1 MAIDFPA
8 PVAPATKRCGIFAR
22 SAKIASPDTSR
33 PSAKVSGK
41 AFLKSSKPKRLRKPT
56 KAIERFG
63 TSMPTADFPGIGAS
77 ILKGCAA
84 KAKAK
89 SFCSAVILESFTPS
103 AGLKVYCVTE
113 GPTFTS
119 VISTSIPKFCNV
131 RLMMFAFALMSPE
144 EGVPRSPS
152 NKSRGGRRYLARRL
166 IFAGAGE
173 INSSGAAFST
183 AVFSSALAGGR
194 TAATGRLIWG
204 ESAGSSGF
212 FSSRLVPNLKGASS
226 IIKIPT
232 KAEAESKTKE
242 AKNTKS
248 FKNAKLAKNPS
259 QPPERSPKA
268 KSAIPSAE
276 SRNKIPPIKVASTKC
291 FRREKK
297 KEKPARKNTSG
308 TKKKDFPNKSSKP
321 RWRPAPTSPAFPK
334 AASVKSKASAKETI
348 AKTDCLVSGFNPSCH
363 LLLSSLLFLFLFLA
377 TAYP

>member
-1 MAIDFPA
+1 MI
-8 PVAPATKRCGIFAR
+8 
-22 SAKIASPDTSR
+22 
-33 PSAKVSGK
+33 
-41 AFLKSSKPKRLRKPT
+41 
-56 KAIERFG
+56 
-63 TSMPTADFPGIGAS
+63 
-77 ILKGCAA
+77 
-84 KAKAK
+84 
-89 SFCSAVILESFTPS
+89 
-103 AGLKVYCVTE
+103 
-113 GPTFTS
+113 
-119 VISTSIPKFCNV
+119 
-131 RLMMFAFALMSPE
+131 FAFALMSPE

-152 NKSRGGRRYLARRL
+152 SKSRGGRRYLARRL

-183 AVFSSALAGGR
+183 AVFSSALAGGK

-204 ESAGSSGF
+204 ESAGSSDF

-242 AKNTKS
+242 AQNSKN

-276 SRNKIPPIKVASTKC
+276 SRNKIPPIKVARQKC
-291 FRREKK
+291 WRPPPPAAGREKR

-308 TKKKDFPNKSSKP
+308 TRKKAFPNKSSKP

-334 AASVKSKASAKETI
+334 AARVKSKASAKETI

>member
-1 MAIDFPA
+1 MI
-8 PVAPATKRCGIFAR
+8 
-22 SAKIASPDTSR
+22 
-33 PSAKVSGK
+33 
-41 AFLKSSKPKRLRKPT
+41 
-56 KAIERFG
+56 
-63 TSMPTADFPGIGAS
+63 
-77 ILKGCAA
+77 
-84 KAKAK
+84 
-89 SFCSAVILESFTPS
+89 
-103 AGLKVYCVTE
+103 
-113 GPTFTS
+113 
-119 VISTSIPKFCNV
+119 
-131 RLMMFAFALMSPE
+131 FAFALMSPE

-152 NKSRGGRRYLARRL
+152 SKSRGGRRYLARRL

-173 INSSGAAFST
+173 INSSGGLSNSLIFGI
-183 AVFSSALAGGR
+183 AGGSGG
-194 TAATGRLIWG
+194 AGVEGSGRLIWG
-204 ESAGSSGF
+204 EVTGSSDF

-242 AKNTKS
+242 AQNSKT

-259 QPPERSPKA
+259 QPPECSPKA

-291 FRREKK
+291 FRREKR

-308 TKKKDFPNKSSKP
+308 TKKKAFPNKSSKP
-321 RWRPAPTSPAFPK
+321 RWKPAPTNPAFPK

>member
-1 MAIDFPA
+1 
-8 PVAPATKRCGIFAR
+8 
-22 SAKIASPDTSR
+22 
-33 PSAKVSGK
+33 
-41 AFLKSSKPKRLRKPT
+41 
-56 KAIERFG
+56 
-63 TSMPTADFPGIGAS
+63 
-77 ILKGCAA
+77 
-84 KAKAK
+84 
-89 SFCSAVILESFTPS
+89 
-103 AGLKVYCVTE
+103 
-113 GPTFTS
+113 
-119 VISTSIPKFCNV
+119 
-131 RLMMFAFALMSPE
+131 MMFAFALMSPE

-204 ESAGSSGF
+204 ESTGSSDF
-212 FSSRLVPNLKGASS
+212 FSSRLVPSLKDAFS

-242 AKNTKS
+242 AQNSKS

-291 FRREKK
+291 FRREKR

-308 TKKKDFPNKSSKP
+308 TKKKKKIPPKKVATTKCFRRKKRKEKPARKNTSGTKKKAFPNKSSKP